1 MGLFDK
7 LRNRPS
13 VPSTERRLAR
23 EQPGPMTAHESWAIA
38 YPEMKKLD
46 EAAKLTLVTSGLDID
61 HRGRSTTWEFMFV
74 VPRLRATALVTL
86 APQEDAEDVD
96 RAPIQMTLRLSVA
109 PDSELTRAGLPVAF
123 RDSPEVVAGIAAQ
136 GVDFVAGPTDL
147 KLESRLLRSGE
158 AVWVTYYR
166 DAEILVPF
174 SHRTS

>member
-38 YPEMKKLD
+38 HPEVKKLD

-61 HRGRSTTWEFMFV
+61 HAGRSFTWEFMFV

-86 APQEDAEDVD
+86 APADDAEDVD
-96 RAPIQMTLRLSVA
+96 RAPIHMTLRLSA
-109 PDSELTRAGLPVAF
+109 AAESELTRAGLPVAF
-123 RDSPEVVAGIAAQ
+123 RDSPDVVAELAAQ

-147 KLESRLLRSGE
+147 KLESRQLRSEE
-158 AVWVTYYR
+158 AVWVTYYG
-166 DAEILVPF
+166 DAEILVSF
-174 SHRTS
+174 SNRTS